1 MTPDRD
7 GVRHQPSEL
16 RQRWGLVAASA
27 TLMAIS
33 SGVWYTASVFF
44 VALIQEFKSDYASTA
59 GIFSLFTVLYGI
71 WGVLAGSLLD
81 RLGPR
86 RVVLAGGIL
95 LPLAL
100 ASSGLA
106 TSISHLYLTHG
117 VLTPLGLSLMGYV
130 PVSVL
135 ITRSFVA
142 RRGLAL
148 GLASGGVGV
157 GISVVVPLTQLL
169 IDRAGWRVAYFGLA
183 AIAAGVILPIGLF
196 ALRGGRI
203 SLPHAPSP
211 GAALGPAPSAPGG
224 GREWTLP
231 AALRSREFWLVT
243 AAFTCLN
250 SPNQLVLTHHVA
262 HLVEAGQAKILV
274 AGIVGLV
281 GLVSIPGKI
290 LWGYLADRW
299 WPEWIY
305 LAGCTFVVAGI
316 TVLLGIGPA
325 SPFWHLHLYAMLMG
339 VGYAVSPAMTPI
351 MCGLF
356 FGGPHFG
363 VIFGALNMLYHAGGA
378 AGVWLAGYA
387 HDLTGNYHLP
397 FSASV
402 ASVTAT
408 VFLIWL
414 AAPRRVR
421 ARNIESREP
430 RQTGTTQQPT
440 AENPSATRP
449 SH

>member
-1 MTPDRD
+1 MTPESD

-27 TLMAIS
+27 TLMAVS
-33 SGVWYTASVFF
+33 SGVWYAASVFF
-44 VALIQEFKSDYASTA
+44 VALIQEFRSDYASTA

-86 RVVLAGGIL
+86 RVIVAGGVL

-106 TSISHLYLTHG
+106 TNLSHLYLTHG

-148 GLASGGVGV
+148 GLASAGVGV

-203 SLPHAPSP
+203 SVPYAPGP
-211 GAALGPAPSAPGG
+211 GAAVGPAPSAPSS
-224 GREWTLP
+224 GREWTLA

-262 HLVEAGQAKILV
+262 HLVEAGQTKILV

-290 LWGYLADRW
+290 VWGYLADRW

-305 LAGCTFVVAGI
+305 LAGCAFVVAGI
-316 TVLLGIGPA
+316 AVLLGIGPI
-325 SPFWHLHLYAMLMG
+325 SPLWHLYLYAALMG
-339 VGYAVSPAMTPI
+339 VGYSVSPAMTPI

-378 AGVWLAGYA
+378 AGIWLAGYV
-387 HDLTGNYHLP
+387 HDVTGNYHLP

-402 ASVTAT
+402 VSVTAT
-408 VFLIWL
+408 VFLVWL
-414 AAPRRVR
+414 AAPRRLRVQS
-421 ARNIESREP
+421 AE
-430 RQTGTTQQPT
+430 RQAPKQTETTQEPT
-440 AENPSATRP
+440 TENRSASRP

>member
-1 MTPDRD
+1 MTPDRN
-7 GVRHQPSEL
+7 GVRHQQSEL
-16 RQRWGLVAASA
+16 RQRWGLVAAGA

-106 TSISHLYLTHG
+106 TDLSYLYFTHG

-135 ITRSFVA
+135 ITRSFAA

-148 GLASGGVGV
+148 GFASAGVGV
-157 GISVVVPLTQLL
+157 GILVVVPLTQLL

-183 AIAAGVILPIGLF
+183 AIAVGVILPIGLF

-211 GAALGPAPSAPGG
+211 GAALGPAPSAPSD

-262 HLVEAGQAKILV
+262 HLVEAGQTKILV

-325 SPFWHLHLYAMLMG
+325 SPFWHLYLYAVLMG
-339 VGYAVSPAMTPI
+339 VGYSVSPAMTPI

-378 AGVWLAGYA
+378 SGVWLAGYA
-387 HDLTGNYHLP
+387 HDLTGNYRLP
-397 FSASV
+397 FSASIV
-402 ASVTAT
+402 SVTAA

-414 AAPRRVR
+414 VAPRRLPVR
-421 ARNIESREP
+421 SAE
-430 RQTGTTQQPT
+430 RQAPKR
-440 AENPSATRP
+440 AETIQ
-449 SH
+449 

>member
-16 RQRWGLVAASA
+16 RQRWGLVAAGA

-86 RVVLAGGIL
+86 RVVVAGGIL

-106 TSISHLYLTHG
+106 TSIPHLYLTHG

-135 ITRSFVA
+135 IPRSFVA

-148 GLASGGVGV
+148 GFASAGVGV
-157 GISVVVPLTQLL
+157 GILVVVPLTQLL

-183 AIAAGVILPIGLF
+183 VIALGVILPIGLR

-203 SLPHAPSP
+203 PQQE
-211 GAALGPAPSAPGG
+211 APGCGLGVGSVPSHAGRRSGMDTG
-224 GREWTLP
+224 GGAPQPKVLAGHRRIHLLEQSESARPDTP
-231 AALRSREFWLVT
+231 RRPPRRGR
-243 AAFTCLN
+243 
-250 SPNQLVLTHHVA
+250 PNQDSGGGNRG
-262 HLVEAGQAKILV
+262 AGGSGQYP
-274 AGIVGLV
+274 GENPVG
-281 GLVSIPGKI
+281 VSRRP
-290 LWGYLADRW
+290 
-299 WPEWIY
+299 
-305 LAGCTFVVAGI
+305 VVAG
-316 TVLLGIGPA
+316 VDL
-325 SPFWHLHLYAMLMG
+325 FDG
-339 VGYAVSPAMTPI
+339 VHV
-351 MCGLF
+351 CG
-356 FGGPHFG
+356 GRDHRP
-363 VIFGALNMLYHAGGA
+363 
-378 AGVWLAGYA
+378 AGYR
-387 HDLTGNYHLP
+387 
-397 FSASV
+397 SRS
-402 ASVTAT
+402 
-408 VFLIWL
+408 
-414 AAPRRVR
+414 PRSGICIFTLRLWGW
-421 ARNIESREP
+421 
-430 RQTGTTQQPT
+430 GTRCR
-440 AENPSATRP
+440 RP
-449 SH
+449 

>member
-16 RQRWGLVAASA
+16 RQHWGLVAVSA

-33 SGVWYTASVFF
+33 SGVWYAASVFF

-59 GIFSLFTVLYGI
+59 GIFSLFTALYGI
-71 WGVLAGSLLD
+71 WGILAGSLLD

-86 RVVLAGGIL
+86 RVIVAGGIL

-106 TSISHLYLTHG
+106 SNLSHLYLTHG

-148 GLASGGVGV
+148 GLASAGVGV

-183 AIAAGVILPIGLF
+183 AIAGGVILPIGLF
-196 ALRGGRI
+196 ALRGARI
-203 SLPHAPSP
+203 SLPYASGP
-211 GAALGPAPSAPGG
+211 GVAVGPAPSAPGG
-224 GREWTLP
+224 GREWTLA

-262 HLVEAGQAKILV
+262 HLVEAGQTKILV

-305 LAGCTFVVAGI
+305 LTGCTFVVVGI

-325 SPFWHLHLYAMLMG
+325 SAFWHLYLYAVLMG
-339 VGYAVSPAMTPI
+339 VGYSVSPAMTPI

-387 HDLTGNYHLP
+387 HDVTGNYHLP

-402 ASVTAT
+402 VSVITT
-408 VFLIWL
+408 VILVWL
-414 AAPRRVR
+414 AAPRRLR
-421 ARNIESREP
+421 GRSAECQAS
-430 RQTGTTQQPT
+430 RQTETTQEST
-440 AENPSATRP
+440 TENRSASRP
-449 SH
+449 SR

>member
-1 MTPDRD
+1 
-7 GVRHQPSEL
+7 
-16 RQRWGLVAASA
+16 
-27 TLMAIS
+27 
-33 SGVWYTASVFF
+33 
-44 VALIQEFKSDYASTA
+44 
-59 GIFSLFTVLYGI
+59 
-71 WGVLAGSLLD
+71 
-81 RLGPR
+81 
-86 RVVLAGGIL
+86 
-95 LPLAL
+95 
-100 ASSGLA
+100 LA

-148 GLASGGVGV
+148 GLASAGVGV

-169 IDRAGWRVAYFGLA
+169 IDQAGWRVAYFGLA
-183 AIAAGVILPIGLF
+183 AIAAGVILPIGIF

-203 SLPHAPSP
+203 SLPHAP
-211 GAALGPAPSAPGG
+211 GHGEGLGSAPSAPSG
-224 GREWTLP
+224 GREWTLV

-262 HLVEAGQAKILV
+262 HLVEAGQTKILV

-316 TVLLGIGPA
+316 TVLLGIGPV
-325 SPFWHLHLYAMLMG
+325 SPLWHLYLYAALMG

-363 VIFGALNMLYHAGGA
+363 VIFGALNTLYHAGGA
-378 AGVWLAGYA
+378 SGVWLAGYA

-397 FSASV
+397 FSASI

-408 VFLIWL
+408 AFLIWL
-414 AAPRRVR
+414 VAPRHIPAKSV
-421 ARNIESREP
+421 ESREP
-430 RQTGTTQQPT
+430 R
-440 AENPSATRP
+440 R
-449 SH
+449 